1 MTAHPLTTDGAVEF
15 ARVER
20 SGFIESRHLGA
31 AVLVGADGGLILS
44 RGDAEAVIYPRSALK
59 PLQVAA
65 MLSTGVELSGPA
77 LGLATASH
85 SGTAA
90 HVDVVE
96 RMLAHSSLTDEA
108 LGCPASWPDDSAA
121 RTAAEHPRRI
131 TMTCSGK
138 HAGFLAASV
147 HAGWS
152 TGDYLDRAHPLQQE
166 VARTVEEHAH
176 EAIAHWGVDGCLA
189 PTPALTL
196 TGFARAFGSAIAAQ
210 PSLLAAV
217 RADPWT
223 IDGPGTTDTQLIERT
238 GFFVKTGAEGVMAIA
253 VPDRATV
260 VVKVLDGSRRPA
272 AAVALAL
279 LAEAGLIDNA
289 DELTALVSDAGVRV
303 E

>member
-1 MTAHPLTTDGAVEF
+1 MTAHPLTTDGAVEL
-15 ARVER
+15 AHVER

-31 AVLVGADGGLILS
+31 AVVVDAGGGVILS
-44 RGDAEAVIYPRSALK
+44 RGDAGAVIYPRSALK
-59 PLQVAA
+59 PLQVVA
-65 MLSTGVELSGPA
+65 MLSTGVELSGTS

-96 RMLAHSSLTDEA
+96 RMLAHASFTDEA
-108 LGCPASWPDDSAA
+108 LGCPASWPDDPAA

-152 TGDYLDRAHPLQQE
+152 TGDYLDRAHPVQQA
-166 VARTVEEHAH
+166 VAVAVEEHAH
-176 EAIAHWGVDGCLA
+176 ESVAHWGVDGCLA

-196 TGFARAFGSAIAAQ
+196 AGFARAFGSAVASQ
-210 PSLLAAV
+210 PALLAAV

-223 IDGPGTTDTQLIERT
+223 IDGPGTTDTRLIERT
-238 GFFVKTGAEGVMAIA
+238 GFFVKTGAEGVIAIS

-279 LAEAGLIDNA
+279 LQQAGLIDTA
-289 DELTALVSDAGVRV
+289 EELAALVSDPGVRV
-303 E
+303 S